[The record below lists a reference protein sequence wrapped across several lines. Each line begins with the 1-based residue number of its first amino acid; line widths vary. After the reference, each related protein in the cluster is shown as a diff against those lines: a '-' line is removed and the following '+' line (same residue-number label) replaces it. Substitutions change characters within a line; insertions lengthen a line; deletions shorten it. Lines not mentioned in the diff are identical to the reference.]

1 MKKYIPFLLVFTLL
15 LASLIGCN
23 TTLPANNGGTQNLP
37 ITPPDDFENE
47 TNIPVDATDPGFGE
61 IDDPS
66 VPPQDTTVTEGFTA
80 KEKKYA
86 YEDGDVMVLDI
97 QNKTDKPYTITVTGT
112 YYDENSNAI
121 KSEVKTLTGFAAGNQ
136 QYMLF
141 EPGCKFSSF
150 TYSLSA
156 QEYTGETTTADL
168 ATNVMLLREMKSIID
183 DLYNNGDHNKYPTLF
198 LHTEFTNNS
207 SQVMQL
213 RIRLVLLKDNGEI
226 YSIYRPGVY
235 YLEAGEAGGPMVV
248 VHQTTEDTLTWPEGL
263 SANSKCI
270 LIVDSL
276 GE

>member
-1 MKKYIPFLLVFTLL
+1 MKRIFTLL
-15 LASLIGCN
+15 LALMLIAAMMTACHN
-23 TTLPANNGGTQNLP
+23 PPANSEGNNVS

-47 TNIPVDATDPGFGE
+47 TNIPVDDNTPDSGDTDN
-61 IDDPS
+61 PS

-86 YEDGDVMVLDI
+86 YQDGDVMVLDI

-150 TYSLSA
+150 TYSLSV
-156 QEYTGETTTADL
+156 QEYTGKTTTADF
-168 ATNVMLLREMKSIID
+168 ATNAMLLREMKSIID
-183 DLYNNGDHNKYPTLF
+183 DLYNNGDHTKYPTLF

>member
-1 MKKYIPFLLVFTLL
+1 MKRIFTLL
-15 LASLIGCN
+15 LALLLVASMMTACQN
-23 TTLPANNGGTQNLP
+23 PPANSDGNNVP
-37 ITPPDDFENE
+37 ITPPDNFENE
-47 TNIPVDATDPGFGE
+47 TNIPVDETDPGPNDTG
-61 IDDPS
+61 DPS

-86 YEDGDVMVLDI
+86 YQDGDVMVLDI
-97 QNKTDKPYTITVTGT
+97 QNETAKNYTITVTGT
-112 YYDENSNAI
+112 YYDENSNVI
-121 KSEVKTLTGFAAGNQ
+121 KSEAKTLECFAAGDQ

-150 TYSLSA
+150 TYSLSV

-168 ATNVMLLREMKSIID
+168 ATNAMLLREMKSIID

-226 YSIYRPGVY
+226 YSIYQPGVY
-235 YLEAGEAGGPMVV
+235 YLKAGEAGGPMVV

-263 SANSKCI
+263 SENSKCI
-270 LIVDSL
+270 LVLDSI